1 MADSG
6 SPPSDTRIAGGPAF
20 HPVSPVD
27 PARDDCARAVNLDRR
42 AAWARVEVVTSTTTE
57 SAGPGYAPPAI
68 QKRQALAGLL
78 RIIPSDPPV
87 TVW

>member
-1 MADSG
+1 
-6 SPPSDTRIAGGPAF
+6 
-20 HPVSPVD
+20 
-27 PARDDCARAVNLDRR
+27 VNLDRR